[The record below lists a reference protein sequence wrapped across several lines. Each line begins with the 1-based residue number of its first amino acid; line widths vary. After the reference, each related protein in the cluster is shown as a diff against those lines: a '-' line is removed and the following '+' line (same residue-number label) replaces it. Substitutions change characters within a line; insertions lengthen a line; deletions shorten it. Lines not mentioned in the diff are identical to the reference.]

1 MMRLSIRHFKYL
13 LAASTL
19 CVGIGLSHQAKA
31 DWDGHGGGWGGGY
44 GDGWHHDDDHGWH
57 HHWHP
62 GWGYYVP
69 PPVYV
74 APPPVY
80 YAQPGY

>member
-1 MMRLSIRHFKYL
+1 MMRLSIRHLKYL

-19 CVGIGLSHQAKA
+19 CVGIGLSHEAKA
-31 DWDGHGGGWGGGY
+31 DWGGHGGWGGGY
-44 GDGWHHDDDHGWH
+44 GDGWHHGGGYGWH
-57 HHWHP
+57 DHWHP

-69 PPVYV
+69 RPVYV

-80 YAQPGY
+80 YAPPGY